1 MELENFVENMKDLF
15 SLSFALRGQ
24 INTMEL
30 WVEGVGLGLD
40 GDDDDG
46 GGSDDG
52 SGGGA
57 DFFGAFAT
65 RDFFGVT
72 CIGVRCY
79 SL

>member
-1 MELENFVENMKDLF
+1 MELENFVENMKGLF

-30 WVEGVGLGLD
+30 WGEGVGLGLD

-52 SGGGA
+52 SGGGT
-57 DFFGAFAT
+57 DMGFYWCNMHWGP
-65 RDFFGVT
+65 
-72 CIGVRCY
+72 
-79 SL
+79 LL